1 MKKKT
6 TQKDRIINYMEKTGK
21 PLNQGQALS
30 MFGIARLAARICEL
44 EHKGYVFEKGWLTLN
59 NRYSEQVRIRT
70 YKLVKTPDTENR
82 LEI

>member
-21 PLNQGQALS
+21 ELNQRQALS

-44 EHKGYVFEKGWLTLN
+44 EKNGYVFEKGWLTLN

-70 YKLVKTPDTENR
+70 YKLIKSPDTQNR